1 MHARIIAPP
10 PQPEEE
16 EEIDLGGGD
25 DDDDDDDDLRKE
37 PKRGRPPHR
46 YRSIMPDREELAE
59 LVLVLTALRRLI
71 GRQNISR
78 AILRSIFAHG

>member
-10 PQPEEE
+10 IPEEE
-16 EEIDLGGGD
+16 EADKLPD
-25 DDDDDDDDLRKE
+25 DDDDDDDQRREE

-46 YRSIMPDREELAE
+46 SLLPDRDELAE